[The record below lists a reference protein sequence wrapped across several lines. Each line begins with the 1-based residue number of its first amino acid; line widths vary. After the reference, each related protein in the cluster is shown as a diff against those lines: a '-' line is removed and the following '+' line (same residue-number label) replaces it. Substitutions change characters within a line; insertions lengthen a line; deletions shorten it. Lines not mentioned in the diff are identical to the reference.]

1 MPSIAASSMRASSR
15 SAAETPGMSASTLA
29 SALAALIPGAPRV
42 PTPPPPNIWPR
53 PCSEPPPRHKM
64 LRGRGRGSVIALV
77 VCATVEPAAAA
88 NALAE
93 GALKIFVII
102 VNSDGG
108 ARVARA
114 AAQGRGR
121 ESIDAATA
129 ELSICSSM
137 SSSST

>member
-1 MPSIAASSMRASSR
+1 
-15 SAAETPGMSASTLA
+15 
-29 SALAALIPGAPRV
+29 
-42 PTPPPPNIWPR
+42 
-53 PCSEPPPRHKM
+53 M

-102 VNSDGG
+102 VNSDGAPG
-108 ARVARA
+108 SPVPRLK
-114 AAQGRGR
+114 GRGR